1 MAKQFLISI
10 FAIAT
15 LFAQDPCRDRCPN
28 RKPANAAAAWRELI
42 DGNDRYRRVD
52 NKEPADRMD
61 ACRRSCTLNKQN
73 PFAIVLSC
81 SDSRV
86 PPEIVFDQRI
96 GDIFVVRV
104 AGNVASDEAIGSIE
118 YAIAHLNEPN
128 PPRLLVVL
136 GHEKCGAVES
146 AMKLAPRYAPPH
158 DMIPSIL
165 NRIFPAIRGQN
176 LDPNKPDDVTKAVRL
191 NVDLTAELLAAYSPV
206 IRKALTDGLR
216 IQRAYYSLDS
226 GAVTPRQ

>member
-1 MAKQFLISI
+1 MKKQLLI
-10 FAIAT
+10 AILSAAT
-15 LFAQDPCRDRCPN
+15 LFAQDPCVRCPN
-28 RKPANAAAAWRELI
+28 RKPANAAAAWKELI

-52 NKEPADRMD
+52 GKQPADRTD
-61 ACRRSCTLNKQN
+61 ACRRSCTLARQN

-104 AGNVASDEAIGSIE
+104 AGNVASDEAVGSIE
-118 YAIAHLNEPN
+118 YAIAHLNKPD
-128 PPRLLVVL
+128 PPRILVVL
-136 GHEKCGAVES
+136 GHEKCGAVET
-146 AMKLAPRYAPPH
+146 AMKLAPKYPPAH

-176 LDPNKPDDVTKAVRL
+176 LDPNKADDVTKAVRL
-191 NVDLTAELLAAYSPV
+191 NVDLTAEVLAAYSPV
-206 IRKALTDGLR
+206 IRNAVTGGLR
-216 IQRAYYSLDS
+216 IQKAIYWLGS
-226 GAVTPRQ
+226 GEVTPRQ